1 MVNMRNMNVLRIE
14 VVKYKITEWSDVIFF
29 NVTRWIL
36 DE

>member
-29 NVTRWIL
+29 NVTR
-36 DE
+36 